1 MSELM
6 AVPLDGGGA
15 VVVESDDLAGSAG
28 VVKAGRGGAP
38 GEVAV
43 RAAQTLEV
51 ALEPVTAA
59 ARATLAKLRE
69 ANPDRVAL
77 EFGLRLTAEV
87 GAVIT
92 KTAGQCN
99 LKVTLI
105 WERSGDRDPGGG
117 RHPGD
122 DHDSG

>member
-15 VVVESDDLAGSAG
+15 FVVESDELAGSGG
-28 VVKAGRGGAP
+28 VVKAGRGGASA
-38 GEVAV
+38 EVAV
-43 RAAQTLEV
+43 RAAQTLEA

-69 ANPDRVAL
+69 ANPDQVAV

-92 KTAGQCN
+92 KTTGQCN
-99 LKVTLI
+99 LKVTLL
-105 WERSGDRDPGGG
+105 WERSGDREAGG
-117 RHPGD
+117 
-122 DHDSG
+122 DHGSG